1 MKTTATY
8 TITEP
13 DELLIVNAIVT
24 DITCYGDSDGAIEID
39 ITGGTMPYEYDWDND
54 GVGDFNDPEDLIN
67 LPGGIYTLIV
77 RDANG
82 CEKYCDLYGG

>member
-1 MKTTATY
+1 
-8 TITEP
+8 
-13 DELLIVNAIVT
+13 
-24 DITCYGDSDGAIEID
+24 
-39 ITGGTMPYEYDWDND
+39 MPYEYDWDND

-82 CEKYCDLYGG
+82 CENTATYTVDEPTEIIIGRRTINPGCNL